1 MFVSAT
7 TMKNADTLIKL
18 LKIDVNDK
26 ALYKSGDCTDVGMAA
41 KIHVSNYKKA
51 PGFKNSVL
59 INFWNGVHAGLSQ
72 LTSHMLLKSPLKYP
86 LVRYAAS
93 MNPSV
98 IVLRNK
104 IELSKLRFSKIL
116 EKLVSLDRITVK
128 EAEAAKEQYGKFIE
142 EIVPSN
148 EEKFQSFTKFDDR
161 LTTFYSQFLM
171 EKEFESSWKVFI
183 IVFCLSHS
191 QSSIERGFKTNDD
204 FIVENQSEFS
214 LMALR
219 KFKIT
224 C

>member
-1 MFVSAT
+1 MNMFVSAT
-7 TMKNADTLIKL
+7 TMKNADALIKL
-18 LKIDVNDK
+18 LKIDVNGK

-104 IELSKLRFSKIL
+104 TELSKLRFSKIL

-128 EAEAAKEQYGKFIE
+128 EADDAKEQYGKFIE

-148 EEKFQSFTKFDDR
+148 EEKVSV
-161 LTTFYSQFLM
+161 FY
-171 EKEFESSWKVFI
+171 
-183 IVFCLSHS
+183 
-191 QSSIERGFKTNDD
+191 
-204 FIVENQSEFS
+204 
-214 LMALR
+214 
-219 KFKIT
+219 
-224 C
+224 